1 MDIPSKENN
10 MQSTEFVEIT
20 YGESKIQK
28 HSRIAGTYNLRT
40 MAKRKKRKKDFT
52 KVVEDKLSRRTLNVL
67 LSSLNFIPCPMGSH
81 ERIQISG
88 LISVD

>member
-20 YGESKIQK
+20 YGESKIQIP
-28 HSRIAGTYNLRT
+28 SRIAGTYNLRT
-40 MAKRKKRKKDFT
+40 MAKKKKDFT

-67 LSSLNFIPCPMGSH
+67 LSSLNLIPCPMGSH